1 MEAKVLNGHALSD
14 LVSEE
19 QLFIAADLNGI
30 GITEALTPGEF
41 IEVPEVLPSQKVEI
55 RVIPAMIVARTEKVL
70 NGHDLSN
77 LVEEEQLFEAADL
90 NDISITELLTAGV
103 VLTLPEPTKKVAVEV
118 IEKTIIT
125 QLKKKVIEGNEL
137 GDFGGDDALFEL
149 ADLNGIGITEILTAG
164 ITLSVTESKSVEL
177 ERLTV
182 TPDKQLTRSL
192 AGQAWIDMCLQE
204 IGTEDNLFDM
214 ADLNDVSIT
223 DDIAPGTPVLSI
235 ADMHK
240 EVVRVLQK
248 VKPASRTRPE
258 NDSDTGE
265 IMEGI
270 EFWGIEFDFVVS

>member
-1 MEAKVLNGHALSD
+1 MLSD

-19 QLFIAADLNGI
+19 QLFIAADLNDI
-30 GITEALTPGEF
+30 SITEVLTPGNM
-41 IEVPEVLPSQKVEI
+41 IEVPEVLALSKVEM
-55 RVIPAMIVARTEKVL
+55 RVIAVRIAARTERVL
-70 NGHDLSN
+70 EGHDLSN

-103 VLTLPEPTKKVAVEV
+103 VLTLPDPTKKVAVEV

-164 ITLSVTESKSVEL
+164 ITLSVTEPKSVEL
-177 ERLTV
+177 ERLIV

-192 AGQAWIDMCLQE
+192 AGQAWIDMCMQE
-204 IGTEDNLFDM
+204 IGNEERLFDL

-223 DDIAPGTPVLSI
+223 DDIAAGTAILSI
-235 ADMHK
+235 AEARK
-240 EVVRVLQK
+240 EIVRVLQR
-248 VKPASRTRPE
+248 VKPASRIRPE
-258 NDSDTGE
+258 NDTDTGE

-270 EFWGIEFDFVVS
+270 EFWAIEFDFVVS